1 MSMPSVTTRFELAR
15 TLATEGEWGS
25 VRELLL
31 PTPLEGRD
39 PELILLL
46 AEASLRTGY
55 LADGRALLEPLVT
68 ILAQQGNTPARRR
81 AVNMLGASAF
91 ELGLMGPA
99 EERFQE
105 ALALGNSAEDLLS
118 VGRATNNLG
127 MIAHIR
133 GAYDKA
139 LSFYQLAVPA
149 YQRLGASAGLAETHH
164 NMALALRELGRLELA
179 DKQERRAIGYAREA
193 GNRRLLAMA
202 QVGRAELSLRR
213 GEAAIAEAGARLG
226 AEEYATIPD
235 HLGEADALR
244 IAGAARTALGALSA
258 AREVLDRA
266 VALAQEHGSALIEAE
281 SREARARLS
290 AASQDWPAVKCDAE
304 VALALL
310 DLLGASDGRAALAK
324 WYREVVP
331 A

>member
-1 MSMPSVTTRFELAR
+1 MTSVASRFELAQ
-15 TLATEGEWGS
+15 TLATDGEWGG
-25 VRELLL
+25 VRDLLL
-31 PTPLEGRD
+31 LTPAEGRTPD
-39 PELILLL
+39 LVLLL
-46 AEASLRTGY
+46 AEASLRTGF
-55 LADGRALLEPLVT
+55 LAEGRALLEPVVPV
-68 ILAQQGNTPARRR
+68 LAQQGNTPAHRR

-99 EERFQE
+99 EQRFQE
-105 ALALGNSAEDLLS
+105 ALALGNAGDDLLT

-133 GAYDKA
+133 GAYDQA
-139 LSFYQLAVPA
+139 LSLYQLAVPA

-164 NMALALRELGRLELA
+164 NMALALRELRQLDLA
-179 DKQERRAIGYAREA
+179 DKQERRAIAYAREA
-193 GNRRLLAMA
+193 GNKRLLAMA

-213 GEAAIAEAGARLG
+213 GEAAIAEAGAQLG
-226 AEEYATIPD
+226 ALEYARIPD

-244 IAGAARTALGALSA
+244 ITGAARMALGALTG

-266 VALAQEHGSALIEAE
+266 VALAHEHGSALIEAE

-290 AASQDWPAVKCDAE
+290 ALVQDWSALRIDAE
-304 VALALL
+304 SALALL
-310 DLLGASDGRAALAK
+310 DQLGATDDHAALAR
-324 WYREVVP
+324 WYREAVP